1 MFDQP
6 CVVQHMEV
14 AAQLQLLAKCLQHH
28 GAHQAEQYL
37 LTCIP
42 PGRAVLTCLLASHQA
57 EQYLLTYLH
66 GLGTTQVLPKL
77 LTTAC
82 ALSRDCLA
90 VLAITTVIQP
100 KCCCSIQT
108 VVSLRV
114 CGNYLNL
121 VHGSQSRQAGRT
133 SMTWLTITSGTIIRV
148 PAWPA
153 AQHHMRLVSARQNG
167 TCSTRGSTFS

>member
-6 CVVQHMEV
+6 CLVQHMEV

-28 GAHQAEQYL
+28 GAHQAEHYL
-37 LTCIP
+37 LACIP
-42 PGRAVLTCLLASHQA
+42 PGRAVLT
-57 EQYLLTYLH
+57 YLH
-66 GLGTTQVLPKL
+66 GLGVTQALPKL

-100 KCCCSIQT
+100 KCCCSTQT